1 MGRVLPV
8 SVQFFGLLTRS
19 CLLTV
24 LSSNCTVEEPAPQT
38 CALRRLRCST
48 LPSPFRPASLLINHH
63 PPPQSPLSRF
73 PPVSPVP
80 RLLISVTLSACSTLV
95 PSCLC
100 VTDITQTPLGRVRE
114 QLKVAAQKQP
124 SSPHLLASGEPSAP
138 WSSPPAVPVAL
149 NIYPCLPTSPPFA
162 MYLAGN
168 PEGSL
173 PAQVPRF
180 SQQSQSLISPCCS
193 PSLPCSLY
201 SYTRNLFP
209 PFCPFIPAAVSP
221 PLLSIAISI

>member
-1 MGRVLPV
+1 MRAL
-8 SVQFFGLLTRS
+8 
-19 CLLTV
+19 
-24 LSSNCTVEEPAPQT
+24 
-38 CALRRLRCST
+38 CALSPLLHSPIS
-48 LPSPFRPASLLINHH
+48 LPAWFPAHSPPD
-63 PPPQSPLSRF
+63 SPLSRF

-80 RLLISVTLSACSTLV
+80 RLLTSVTLSACSTLV

-138 WSSPPAVPVAL
+138 WSSPPAVLVAL
-149 NIYPCLPTSPPFA
+149 NIYPCLPASPPFA

-173 PAQVPRF
+173 PAQVPTF

-193 PSLPCSLY
+193 PSLPSSLY
-201 SYTRNLFP
+201 SYTRNLFLH
-209 PFCPFIPAAVSP
+209 FCPFIPAAVSP